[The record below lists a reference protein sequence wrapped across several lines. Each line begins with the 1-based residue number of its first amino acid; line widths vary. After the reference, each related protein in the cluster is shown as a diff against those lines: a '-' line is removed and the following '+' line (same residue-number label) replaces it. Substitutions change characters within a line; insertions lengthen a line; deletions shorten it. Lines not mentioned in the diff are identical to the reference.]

1 MAHKLVNETNYS
13 GRALRRTI
21 TLGAVVAKQHAL
33 LAPSGYMVR
42 FRARPRARSLRIFAE
57 GRTIVI
63 TVPKLTLT
71 MRQAEGAVAYGMV
84 KCANP
89 DTSQASLHRV
99 YHDATIVSYEEVP
112 QKKKRKRGKPT
123 LDRKFDALQKSAAKN
138 EDRIKE
144 LERQLKRS
152 KTLLKQKK
160 QKLARM
166 KRAFEGEL
174 ASTAELSDNQ
184 LAVRLRL
191 ARDAS

>member
-1 MAHKLVNETNYS
+1 MAHTLVNETNYS
-13 GRALRRTI
+13 GRALRRAV
-21 TLGAVVAKQHAL
+21 TLGAKVAKQHAL
-33 LAPSGYMVR
+33 IASSYTVR

-57 GRTIVI
+57 GRIIVI
-63 TVPKLTLT
+63 TVPKSTLTL
-71 MRQAEGAVAYGMV
+71 RQAEGAVAYGMV
-84 KCANP
+84 KCAKP
-89 DTSQASLHRV
+89 EVSRASLHRI
-99 YHDATIVSYEEVP
+99 YHDASTVSYDEVP

-138 EDRIKE
+138 EDRIRE

-160 QKLARM
+160 AKLARM

>member
-1 MAHKLVNETNYS
+1 MAHTLVNDTNYS
-13 GRALRRTI
+13 GRALRRAI
-21 TLGAVVAKQHAL
+21 TLGAAVAKQHAL
-33 LAPSGYMVR
+33 IAPRYTVR
-42 FRARPRARSLRIFAE
+42 FQVRERARALRIFAE
-57 GRTIVI
+57 GSRIVI
-63 TVPKLTLT
+63 TVPKSTLL

-84 KCANP
+84 RCARP
-89 DTSQASLHRV
+89 DVNRASLQRV
-99 YHDATIVSYEEVP
+99 YHDVSTAGFDEVP
-112 QKKKRKRGKPT
+112 QKKKRKRSKPT
-123 LDRKFDALQKSAAKN
+123 LDRKFDALQKSVTKN

-144 LERQLKRS
+144 LQRQLKRS

>member
-1 MAHKLVNETNYS
+1 MAHKLVNDTNYS
-13 GRALRRTI
+13 GRALRRAI
-21 TLGAVVAKQHAL
+21 TLGAKVAKQHAL
-33 LAPSGYMVR
+33 IAPGYAVR
-42 FRARPRARSLRIFAE
+42 FQARARARCLRIFAE

-63 TVPKLTLT
+63 TVPKSTLT

-89 DTSQASLHRV
+89 DVGQASLHRV
-99 YHDATIVSYEEVP
+99 YHDASTVSYEEIP

-123 LDRKFDALQKSAAKN
+123 LDRKFDALQKSTAKN
-138 EDRIKE
+138 EDRIRE

-160 QKLARM
+160 AKLARM

>member
-1 MAHKLVNETNYS
+1 
-13 GRALRRTI
+13 
-21 TLGAVVAKQHAL
+21 
-33 LAPSGYMVR
+33 
-42 FRARPRARSLRIFAE
+42 
-57 GRTIVI
+57 
-63 TVPKLTLT
+63 
-71 MRQAEGAVAYGMV
+71 
-84 KCANP
+84 
-89 DTSQASLHRV
+89 
-99 YHDATIVSYEEVP
+99 VSTAGFDEVP
-112 QKKKRKRGKPT
+112 QKKKRKRSKPT
-123 LDRKFDALQKSAAKN
+123 LDRKFDALQKSVTKN

-144 LERQLKRS
+144 LQRQLKRS